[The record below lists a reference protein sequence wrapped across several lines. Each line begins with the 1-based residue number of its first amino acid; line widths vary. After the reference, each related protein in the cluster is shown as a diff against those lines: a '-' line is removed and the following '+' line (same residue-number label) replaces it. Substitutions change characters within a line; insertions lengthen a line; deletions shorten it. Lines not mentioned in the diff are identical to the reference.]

1 MATFTTKAFCPTLSL
16 SPSHCLSVSLSH
28 ISTQLHTC
36 AVSVSFASTNSL
48 SRTPSPSLSVS
59 GCVSLSAK
67 PIFYSVSLALSHL
80 SFCSDSSVFIY
91 YTSISQSPSLRLF
104 PCFPLSLL
112 YLSSFILMCLQ
123 HTPFFFLSSFFLL
136 FCPQLPL
143 SSPPPSLFLCLSLTP
158 SPHWRTARS
167 LESAAKQRL
176 FEKNAKRFPASC
188 VVHNRSP

>member
-80 SFCSDSSVFIY
+80 SFCSDSSVFICVSSTTPLFLNLPRSDFFHVSLSHY
-91 YTSISQSPSLRLF
+91 STSQALFSCAYSTLPSFSSPPSFSSFALSY
-104 PCFPLSLL
+104 LSLL
-112 YLSSFILMCLQ
+112 LLPL
-123 HTPFFFLSSFFLL
+123 FFFVSRS
-136 FCPQLPL
+136 LPL
-143 SSPPPSLFLCLSLTP
+143 PTGVQQGHWNPQPNKDSLRKMPSGFQQ
-158 SPHWRTARS
+158 A
-167 LESAAKQRL
+167 
-176 FEKNAKRFPASC
+176 
-188 VVHNRSP
+188 V